1 MKKSTIILIIV
12 LVVIA
17 MPILTA
23 ISSYNGLVSGRESVN
38 SASSQI
44 DNQLQRRNDLIPN
57 LVNTVKGY
65 ASHEKEIFE
74 NIANARASLMGAT
87 SMKDK
92 SAADAQLTA
101 GLGRLL
107 AIAENYPTLKADG
120 SFIRLQDEL
129 AGTENR
135 IAVARKDYNDSARL
149 YNTKIAKFP
158 TVIFANMFGFQKF
171 EYFEAAEGAKEVPT
185 EIGRAHV

>member
-129 AGTENR
+129 AVTENR

-185 EIGRAHV
+185 VNFN

>member
-171 EYFEAAEGAKEVPT
+171 EYFEAAEGAKEVT
-185 EIGRAHV
+185 TFNFN

>member
-1 MKKSTIILIIV
+1 MIILAVIIIIILAIV
-12 LVVIA
+12 LY
-17 MPILTA
+17 L
-23 ISSYNGLVSGRESVN
+23 ISGYNGLVNARNRVKN
-38 SASSQI
+38 SYSQI
-44 DNQLQRRNDLIPN
+44 DVQLKRRNDLIPN
-57 LVNTVKGY
+57 LVETVKGY

-185 EIGRAHV
+185 VNFN

>member
-74 NIANARASLMGAT
+74 NIANARTSLMGAT

-171 EYFEAAEGAKEVPT
+171 EYFEAAEGAKEVPP
-185 EIGRAHV
+185 VNFN

>member
-1 MKKSTIILIIV
+1 M
-12 LVVIA
+12 
-17 MPILTA
+17 
-23 ISSYNGLVSGRESVN
+23 
-38 SASSQI
+38 
-44 DNQLQRRNDLIPN
+44 QRRNDLIPN

-185 EIGRAHV
+185 VNFN

>member
-38 SASSQI
+38 SALSQI

-87 SMKDK
+87 NMKDK
-92 SAADAQLTA
+92 STADAQLTA

-135 IAVARKDYNDSARL
+135 IAIARQDYNNVVTS
-149 YNTKIAKFP
+149 YNTTIRRFP
-158 TVIFANMFGFQKF
+158 NSIISGVFRFEQKP
-171 EYFEAAEGAKEVPT
+171 YYKASEGAKEVPKVDFT
-185 EIGRAHV
+185 K

>member
-120 SFIRLQDEL
+120 SLIRLQDEL

-185 EIGRAHV
+185 VNFN

>member
-171 EYFEAAEGAKEVPT
+171 AYFEAAEGAKEVPT
-185 EIGRAHV
+185 VNFN

>member
-74 NIANARASLMGAT
+74 TIANARASLMGAT

-185 EIGRAHV
+185 VNFN

>member
-65 ASHEKEIFE
+65 TSHEKEIFE

-185 EIGRAHV
+185 VNFN

>member
-129 AGTENR
+129 VGTENR

-171 EYFEAAEGAKEVPT
+171 EYFEAAEGAKEVPP
-185 EIGRAHV
+185 VNFN

>member
-57 LVNTVKGY
+57 LVNTVKCY

-185 EIGRAHV
+185 VNFN

>member
-74 NIANARASLMGAT
+74 NIIICS
-87 SMKDK
+87 
-92 SAADAQLTA
+92 
-101 GLGRLL
+101 
-107 AIAENYPTLKADG
+107 
-120 SFIRLQDEL
+120 
-129 AGTENR
+129 
-135 IAVARKDYNDSARL
+135 
-149 YNTKIAKFP
+149 
-158 TVIFANMFGFQKF
+158 
-171 EYFEAAEGAKEVPT
+171 
-185 EIGRAHV
+185 

>member
-74 NIANARASLMGAT
+74 NIANARESLMGAT

-185 EIGRAHV
+185 VNFN

>member
-38 SASSQI
+38 SALSQI

-185 EIGRAHV
+185 VNFN